1 MQRSGGGM
9 GNIKTARVIQDGDHQ
24 VIELPPEIQVSAG
37 QMEVSRSGD
46 SVLLR
51 PIVSSWAALVGS
63 LNNFSPDFMSSERHQ
78 PTQGNRVELL

>member
-1 MQRSGGGM
+1 M
-9 GNIKTARVIQDGDHQ
+9 KTARVIQDGDHQ

-46 SVLLR
+46 GVLLR
-51 PIVSSWAALVGS
+51 PIVSSWTSLVGS

-78 PTQGNRVELL
+78 PIQGNRVELL